1 MDNAEKISRYP
12 LQWPA
17 GWKRT
22 KGSDRMPGHFGK
34 AKQHYGSDGKTSWR
48 SKENLTVFDGVKRC
62 LSELKMLRVYEDD
75 VVISTN
81 VRTRLDGL
89 PVSGAPEPADPGV
102 AVYWRKNRSSKC
114 IAVDIYTKVADNLAA
129 IAATIDAMRAIE
141 RHGGAEILDRVF
153 LGFQSLPPPN
163 GDAWWQIL
171 GFDTSAG
178 LTRSSVDDA
187 YREFAKKHH
196 PDVGGDPE
204 LFKKLNQAIA
214 EARRQIV

>member
-1 MDNAEKISRYP
+1 MDTAEKISRYP

-22 KGSDRMPGHFGK
+22 KGYDRVPGHFGK
-34 AKQHYGSDGKTSWR
+34 VKQSRGPDGKPSYR
-48 SKENLTVFDGVKRC
+48 GKEKLSVYDGVQRC
-62 LSELKMLRVYEDD
+62 LYELKMLRVYEDD

-102 AVYWRKNRSSKC
+102 AVYWRKNKSGKC

-163 GDAWWQIL
+163 GDAWWEVL

-178 LTRSSVDDA
+178 LGRSLVDDA
-187 YREFAKKHH
+187 YRELAKKYH

-204 LFKKLNQAIA
+204 LFKKLTEAIA
-214 EARRQIV
+214 EARRQLV